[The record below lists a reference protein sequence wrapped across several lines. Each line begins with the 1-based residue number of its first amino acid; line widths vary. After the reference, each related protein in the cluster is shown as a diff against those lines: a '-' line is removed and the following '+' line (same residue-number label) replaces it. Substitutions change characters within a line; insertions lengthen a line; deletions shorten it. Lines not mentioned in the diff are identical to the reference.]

1 LAFRAVFCCPAGG
14 DVLAPAVRAA
24 MTSED
29 EVDRAV
35 LAYLEEHPSAAD
47 TLEGITAWWLEQR
60 RIRYGVEIVSG
71 ALERLIRSGAIEKLS
86 RRDEASTLFRL
97 TISRDS
103 SR

>member
-1 LAFRAVFCCPAGG
+1 
-14 DVLAPAVRAA
+14 
-24 MTSED
+24 MTSDD

-35 LAYLEEHPSAAD
+35 MAYLEAHPSAAD

-71 ALERLIRSGAIEKLS
+71 ALERLIRSGAIEKLC

-97 TISRDS
+97 TISHD
-103 SR
+103 

>member
-1 LAFRAVFCCPAGG
+1 MP
-14 DVLAPAVRAA
+14 RAA
-24 MTSED
+24 MTSDD

-35 LAYLEEHPSAAD
+35 LAYLEAHPNAAD

-71 ALERLIRSGAIEKLS
+71 ALERLISNGAVEKLR

-97 TISRDS
+97 TISHDCS
-103 SR
+103 P

>member
-1 LAFRAVFCCPAGG
+1 
-14 DVLAPAVRAA
+14 
-24 MTSED
+24 MTSDD

-35 LAYLEEHPSAAD
+35 LAYLEAHPSAAD

-71 ALERLIRSGAIEKLS
+71 ALERLISNGAVEKLR

-97 TISRDS
+97 TISHDCS
-103 SR
+103 P